1 MFPYV
6 KNGKTQRKMRS
17 QNDDRGEVIKSKG
30 SLILPK
36 IK

>member
-6 KNGKTQRKMRS
+6 KNGKIERKMRS
-17 QNDDRGEVIKSKG
+17 QNDDRGEAIKSKG